1 MRRPNRSI
9 ETFDIS
15 LMAVVTKAMGAFL
28 VMMLLLLPYYS
39 SSPLGKDEAQDLA
52 KKVRDADAKIQNV
65 LGRLGDSELRADL
78 SAARDQLGSG
88 QQLVN
93 QLKRYVDQLSSQ
105 VGRLEE
111 RLKTVAAELEQL
123 KRENARLAPLEA
135 ESRRLREENA
145 RLKEELERLKQQIAQ
160 LQLSTPE
167 RVAELQQR
175 IRELEAEIARLRQE
189 NASLRSQVADLQSQA
204 EQLRQRVAQLEQVNA
219 ALYATAARVAPLE
232 QENRELKRENAD
244 LQAKLKRYP
253 VLTGTVVS
261 DNCGETLVFGAYTSR
276 TVVNAS
282 GQKGKSVLDH
292 AGGIGNRSNPLPIR
306 HPTSSAATGHVST
319 FVIRSD
325 VPNPNRYILVLTNRR
340 PSKSQNPGGLQA
352 RATDCR
358 ATILASYVV
367 SDRTYNVWWQDR
379 TMRAGSAVE
388 YVGDA
393 LIDAGDAMTL
403 VAPSPEGQQWVDDQI
418 AHSAILPPDAPNDTP
433 PPKPQP

>member
-52 KKVRDADAKIQNV
+52 KKVQDADAKIQNV
-65 LGRLGDSELRADL
+65 LGRLGDSALRRDL
-78 SAARDQLGSG
+78 NAARDQLGSG

-105 VGRLEE
+105 VNRLEE
-111 RLKTVAAELEQL
+111 RLKMVAADLEQL

-135 ESRRLREENA
+135 ENSRLEEENA
-145 RLKEELERLKQQIAQ
+145 RLREELERLKQQIAQ

-167 RVAELQQR
+167 RVAELQMR

-189 NASLRSQVADLQSQA
+189 NAGLRSQVADLQSQVG
-204 EQLRQRVAQLEQVNA
+204 QMRQRVAQLEQENA

-232 QENRELKRENAD
+232 QENRELKREIAD
-244 LQAKLKRYP
+244 SEAKRRRYP

-261 DNCGETLVFGAYTSR
+261 DNCGETLAFGAYTSG
-276 TVVNAS
+276 TVFA
-282 GQKGKSVLDH
+282 GQNVKYLLNQ
-292 AGGIGNRSNPLPIR
+292 AGGLGNRSNPLSIR
-306 HPTSSAATGHVST
+306 PQTSSAATGHVST
-319 FVIRSD
+319 FVIRNYAR
-325 VPNPNRYILVLTNRR
+325 NPNRYFLVLSDRR
-340 PSKSQNPGGLQA
+340 PPKSQNPGALQA

-358 ATILASYVV
+358 ATILVSYTV
-367 SDRTYNVWWQDR
+367 SDRQYNTWWQDR

-388 YVGDA
+388 YVGDVV
-393 LIDAGDAMTL
+393 IDADDSMSL
-403 VAPSPEGQQWVDDQI
+403 VAPSPEGQQWMDDQI
-418 AHSAILPPDAPNDTP
+418 AHSVILPPDAPSVT